1 MSTVSNNI
9 KYLRRMNGLTQ
20 EQFARKIGIKR
31 SLLGAY
37 EEARANPNLENL
49 VNIAKIFGTTVDNLL
64 KNDLRTLKETRGV
77 PLPQPSQQLAIK
89 DQPEPPKQLSALID
103 KYYRPSS
110 NQITFNSNSTIE
122 KSAPNIRNIPQ
133 NVSFQPVNPT
143 VLPASSATHIPQPA
157 SSPQFA
163 SLTSQSNLPP
173 SAVAHINTSN
183 DKNKQ
188 LIEWVKQS
196 DIAEYLSSYAYTE
209 YLKQLPVFQ
218 LPILPTGKYRAFE
231 AGEDF
236 TQPGAVIVG
245 QFVNNWYDIKDGH
258 QYIIVIHKQ
267 GILYRRIYNQVKIKG
282 TLLLSSD
289 NAAFSSYELS
299 IKEVLEVWE
308 AKIFISTSMPE
319 PSLGPSLDRLQELVV
334 SMQME
339 IERQKK

>member
-37 EEARANPNLENL
+37 EEARANPNLDNL
-49 VNIAKIFGTTVDNLL
+49 MNIAKIFGTTVDNLL

-89 DQPEPPKQLSALID
+89 DTPEPPKQLSALID
-103 KYYRPSS
+103 KYYRPS
-110 NQITFNSNSTIE
+110 TNSLPFAANPPVE
-122 KSAPNIRNIPQ
+122 QAKADIRPIPQ
-133 NVSFQPVNPT
+133 QVSFQPVSTT
-143 VLPASSATHIPQPA
+143 VHTPAPVAQMSQPAPANHFSPASPAANFTATPA
-157 SSPQFA
+157 A
-163 SLTSQSNLPP
+163 SE
-173 SAVAHINTSN
+173 
-183 DKNKQ
+183 KNKQ
-188 LIEWVKQS
+188 TIEWVKQT
-196 DIAEYLSSYAYTE
+196 DIAEYLSSYAYAE

-218 LPILPTGKYRAFE
+218 LPLLPPGKYRAFE
-231 AGEDF
+231 AGADF
-236 TQPGAVIVG
+236 SQPGAVIVS
-245 QFVNNWYDIKDGH
+245 QFVNNWYDIKDGQ

-282 TLLLSSD
+282 ALLLSSD
-289 NAAFSSYELS
+289 NPAIASVEIS

-319 PSLGPSLDRLQELVV
+319 PSVGPSLDRLHDLVM
-334 SMQME
+334 SLQME
-339 IERQKK
+339 IERLKK

>member
-49 VNIAKIFGTTVDNLL
+49 MNIAKIFGTTVDNLI

-77 PLPQPSQQLAIK
+77 PLPQPSHQLAIK
-89 DQPEPPKQLSALID
+89 DTPEPPKQLADLLD
-103 KYYRPSS
+103 KYYRPSTNSLPFAS
-110 NQITFNSNSTIE
+110 NQPAE
-122 KSAPNIRNIPQ
+122 KPKPDIRPIPQ
-133 NVSFQPVNPT
+133 QIAFQPVNATIQAPT
-143 VLPASSATHIPQPA
+143 LVTQLPQPA
-157 SSPQFA
+157 PATHFTSSAPA
-163 SLTSQSNLPP
+163 SNFTTTP
-173 SAVAHINTSN
+173 STTT
-183 DKNKQ
+183 DKSKQ
-188 LIEWVKQS
+188 TIEWVKQT
-196 DIAEYLSSYAYTE
+196 DIAEYLSSYAYAE

-218 LPILPTGKYRAFE
+218 LPLLPTGKYRAFE
-231 AGEDF
+231 AGADF
-236 TQPGAVIVG
+236 SQPGSVLVG
-245 QFVNNWYDIKDGH
+245 QFVNNWYDIKDGQ

-289 NAAFSSYELS
+289 NPAISSVEVS

-308 AKIFISTSMPE
+308 VKLFISNTLPE
-319 PSLGPSLDRLQELVV
+319 PSVGPSLDRLHGLVMALQE
-334 SMQME
+334 E
-339 IERQKK
+339 IERLKK